1 MTYLIAY
8 LLIGLAVVLRIMPHA
23 PNFAP
28 IAALALFGGVYLN
41 RRFALIIPLAALVIS
56 DFFIGFYS
64 YKIMLSVY
72 LSFAMIGLGG
82 IWLRRHKR
90 VGPVVGATLAGST
103 LFFLVT
109 NLAVW
114 AFGSL
119 YPPTLAGLLAS
130 YTMALP
136 FFKNTLLGDLFYTGV
151 LFGSYELARYAIS
164 KRAGSEVPATDI

>member
-1 MTYLIAY
+1 MIYVIAY
-8 LLIGLAVVLRIMPHA
+8 LLIGMAVVLRVMPHA

-41 RRFALIIPLAALVIS
+41 RRFALLIPLAALFVS

-72 LSFAMIGLGG
+72 LSFGLIGLGG
-82 IWLRRHKR
+82 MWLRKHKR
-90 VGPVVGATLAGST
+90 IGPVVGATLAGST

-109 NLAVW
+109 NFAVW

-119 YPPTLAGLLAS
+119 YPPTLGGLLAS

-136 FFKNTLLGDLFYTGV
+136 FFKNTLFGDLFYTGV
-151 LFGSYELARYAIS
+151 LFGSYELARFLAT
-164 KRAGSEVPATDI
+164 RRVGSELPATDS